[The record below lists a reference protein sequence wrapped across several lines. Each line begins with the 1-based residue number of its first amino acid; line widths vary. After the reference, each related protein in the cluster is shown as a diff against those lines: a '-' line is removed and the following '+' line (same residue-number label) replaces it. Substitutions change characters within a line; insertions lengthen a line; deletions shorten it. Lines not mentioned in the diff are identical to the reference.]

1 MSGFETQTRTQEP
14 ADAAQARQRAR
25 DEAAPRAE
33 SGASRAG
40 TGAGDPSRETAAP
53 SPSPAHAALLGA
65 YWLDGPPH
73 GTHACDRCRR
83 LRGPSG
89 EEVVRT
95 VMLGLAVVTIVWGAL
110 LTVAVG

>member
-14 ADAAQARQRAR
+14 ADAAQARRRAR
-25 DEAAPRAE
+25 DGAAPRAE
-33 SGASRAG
+33 PGAGRAG
-40 TGAGDPSRETAAP
+40 TGAGDPSPETGGTGTD
-53 SPSPAHAALLGA
+53 PAHAALLGA

-89 EEVVRT
+89 QEVVRT